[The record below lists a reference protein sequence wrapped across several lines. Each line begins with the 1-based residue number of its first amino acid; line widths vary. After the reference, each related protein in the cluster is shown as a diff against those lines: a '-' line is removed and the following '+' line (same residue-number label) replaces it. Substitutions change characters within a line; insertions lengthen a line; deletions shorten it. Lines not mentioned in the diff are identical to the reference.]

1 MSAGRRTIVKICGL
15 TRLEDAEHA
24 LACGADWLGFVVK
37 GESPRRLDPDRAG
50 EIVAGLAHPAVT
62 VAVMVAPEPEEALAL
77 ATRVGA
83 SRVQLHGADAAAWP
97 DDFPL
102 PAAFVVPV
110 DEAGRVLGPV
120 PPEPHLV
127 LMDTS
132 HAGRTGGT
140 GRAFPWRIARELAAS
155 RAVML
160 AGGLGPDNV
169 AEAVREAR
177 PAGVDASSRL
187 ESSPGC
193 KDPERVRRFVAAVRE
208 IDDRDLD

>member
-1 MSAGRRTIVKICGL
+1 MSGGRRTLVKVCGL
-15 TRLEDAEHA
+15 TRREDAEHA
-24 LACGADWLGFVVK
+24 MACGADWLGFVVK
-37 GESPRRLDPDRAG
+37 GESPRRIEAERAG
-50 EIVAGLAHPAVT
+50 EIVASLAGRVVG
-62 VAVMVAPEPEEALAL
+62 VAVMVAPTPDEALVL
-77 ATRVGA
+77 ARRANAV
-83 SRVQLHGADAAAWP
+83 RVQIHGADAGAWP

-102 PAAFVVPV
+102 PAAFAVPV
-110 DEAGRVLGPV
+110 GEDGRVLGPL

-132 HAGRTGGT
+132 VAGRTGGT
-140 GRAFPWRIARELAAS
+140 GRPFPWSVARDVAAT

-169 AEAVREAR
+169 AEAVRQAR

-208 IDDRDLD
+208 IDERHPD